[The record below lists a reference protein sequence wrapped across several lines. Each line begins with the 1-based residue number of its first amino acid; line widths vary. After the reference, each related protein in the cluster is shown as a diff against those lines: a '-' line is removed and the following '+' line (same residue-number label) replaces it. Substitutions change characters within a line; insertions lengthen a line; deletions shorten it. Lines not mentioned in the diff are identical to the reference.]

1 MAIEDA
7 VAYENKK
14 ALGNSSVALAES
26 LQDVTSTFNDS
37 SITYNGDITGFDY
50 SRLLK
55 DKQSNITDA
64 YKLADYFYDAEELY
78 GGAIKYVYVPF
89 ALIDGWYLTGGD
101 DKVRAKYE
109 EWFKRICLDQ
119 KLESWFTQYFNF
131 ANTFFSL
138 MEDGDLVTLPPVLSR
153 VTNVTVNGNPLIEF
167 NARAVKQDLKK
178 QGQKAFKKFLDD
190 EQLDVRLAGFP
201 KEVNEA
207 LKKNNEWVQLDP
219 KSTFFWSMPKPEWQR
234 YAVPM
239 IVMCLKPLAKKAI
252 ISKYEDALLNLAAAS
267 FVHASVGA
275 PEDSN
280 EVADVNILGSVMS
293 ITKKAMKAGGGIAV
307 TNDWVDYKV
316 IQPDVNKMFDHNKY
330 ASPNEEILGA
340 MGINNSVASGSN
352 DTSVTFGAAQIS
364 TKIVSMRITRA
375 RQSFCE
381 LMNKIIRAVNGSPYG
396 LPRSN
401 MDKLPEFKMPIS
413 DLTKVAAFQE
423 SCMTLWEKGML
434 SDKTVMEAHG
444 FNVKYEFEQKKKEIQ
459 EGYNEVFVAPNS
471 KQSAS
476 GNTSVDA
483 GGNGDGDGEK
493 GRPVMDDDERNSDPG
508 KSETGANPKPSS
520 DEGSER
526 KTE

>member
-1 MAIEDA
+1 MAIENA
-7 VAYENKK
+7 SPYEDK
-14 ALGNSSVALAES
+14 ARISASSIALAETIN
-26 LQDVTSTFNDS
+26 DVTSTFNDTA
-37 SITYNGDITGFDY
+37 ITYNGDITGFDY
-50 SRLLK
+50 TRLLR
-55 DKQSNITDA
+55 DKQNNIYDA

-109 EWFKRICLDQ
+109 EWFKRISLDT

-131 ANTFFSL
+131 ANIFFSL
-138 MEDGDLVTLPPVLSR
+138 MEDGDLVTLPPVLTR
-153 VTNVTVNGNPLIEF
+153 VTNVTINGNPLIEF

-178 QGQKAFKKFLDD
+178 QGQKALKKYIDD
-190 EQLDVRLAGFP
+190 EKIDVRLAGYP
-201 KEVNEA
+201 NEVTEA
-207 LKKNNEWVQLDP
+207 LRKSTEWVQLDP
-219 KSTFFWSMPKPEWQR
+219 KNTFFWSMPKPEWQR

-275 PEDSN
+275 PNDSTV
-280 EVADVNILGSVMS
+280 VADANILGSVMN
-293 ITKKAMKAGGGIAV
+293 ITKTAMKAGGGISV
-307 TNDWVDYKV
+307 TNDWVKYEV
-316 IQPDVNKMFDHNKY
+316 IQPDVDKMFDHNKY
-330 ASPNEEILGA
+330 STPNEEILGA

-381 LMNKIIRAVNGSPYG
+381 LMNKIIRAVNGSQYG

-401 MDKLPEFKMPIS
+401 MDKLPEFKMPVS

-423 SCMTLWEKGML
+423 ACMTLWDKGML
-434 SDKTVMEAHG
+434 SDKTLMDAHG
-444 FNVKYEFEQKKKEIQ
+444 FNVKYEYDQKKKEQ
-459 EGYNEVFVAPNS
+459 EEGYDEVFVAHNK
-471 KQSAS
+471 KQAS
-476 GNTSVDA
+476 SPESNKSSDDVTI
-483 GGNGDGDGEK
+483 
-493 GRPVMDDDERNSDPG
+493 GRPTMDDDERHSDPG
-508 KSETGANPKPSS
+508 NSETGAAPKPSS
-520 DEGSER
+520 EEGSER
-526 KTE
+526 QE